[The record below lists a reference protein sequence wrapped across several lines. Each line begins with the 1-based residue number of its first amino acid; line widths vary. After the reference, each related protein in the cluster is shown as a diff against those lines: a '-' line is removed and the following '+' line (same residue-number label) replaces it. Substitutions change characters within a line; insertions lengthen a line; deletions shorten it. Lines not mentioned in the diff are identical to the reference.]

1 MKQRAQFTFEVE
13 ETIVLRQPV
22 SISNVF
28 CRQCGSI
35 VGIALPQ
42 TVADLSR
49 ISEREI
55 FRLVEAGEIHFIE
68 AKRFM
73 ICLNSILMF
82 GLPPDDG
89 ASRRPKVGS

>member
-13 ETIVLRQPV
+13 ETIVQRQPV
-22 SISNVF
+22 SISNVL
-28 CRQCGSI
+28 CRQCASI

-42 TVADLSR
+42 TLANLSR

-55 FRLVEAGEIHFIE
+55 FRLVETGEIHFIE
-68 AKRFM
+68 AKWVL

-82 GLPPDDG
+82 GLPPVDG
-89 ASRRPKVGS
+89 ASRRPKV